1 MSKNPNQIMVA
12 RRGSGL
18 RRLIRPCYLLLGF
31 GQTSGGWVFVP
42 QLEDLKKMQMHVA
55 GSPPERGPR
64 V

>member
-1 MSKNPNQIMVA
+1 MVA